1 MSDLNEEFTEDQDE
15 FERQLRTGLRPRSAP
30 EGLAE
35 RIRSLAAAPGPELGH
50 SELLRQQDAPPSAQ
64 RNAWIRIAAAA
75 CLLLIVGTGTLVE
88 REREQRAAG
97 ERARS
102 QVIVALRITSTALQ
116 DVRMKVDNP
125 RSSGRTR
132 REP

>member
-15 FERQLRTGLRPRSAP
+15 FERQLRAGLRPRSAP

-35 RIRSLAAAPGPELGH
+35 RIRSLAAAPGPELGN
-50 SELLRQQDAPPSAQ
+50 SELSRGQASRPSAQ
-64 RNAWIRIAAAA
+64 RNAWIRLAAAA
-75 CLLLIVGTGTLVE
+75 CLLLIVGAGTLVE

-125 RSSGRTR
+125 RSNGRTQ